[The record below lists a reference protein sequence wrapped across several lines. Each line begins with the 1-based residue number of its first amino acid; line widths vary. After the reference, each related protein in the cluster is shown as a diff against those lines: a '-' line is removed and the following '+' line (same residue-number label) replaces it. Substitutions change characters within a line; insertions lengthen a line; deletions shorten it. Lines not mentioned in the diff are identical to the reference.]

1 MLVKRGI
8 FGEEIVN
15 GKHEVF
21 KTNARVVRVKKKK
34 EEKPGRKKKKAR
46 KKKIIF
52 FNKFLFRFL
61 YYYTNAKYNKPFV
74 TYIQIK
80 KIYITKKN

>member
-1 MLVKRGI
+1 MERRLLTVNTKFSKPMLGLS
-8 FGEEIVN
+8 E
-15 GKHEVF
+15 
-21 KTNARVVRVKKKK
+21 KKKK
-34 EEKPGRKKKKAR
+34 RKKSQEEKKKKAR